1 MASDLIYVVAV
12 AFKCAVVVFVFA
24 ATFAALI
31 FGVLFIGQMISN
43 LIDWIKERSEE
54 DAVE

>member
-1 MASDLIYVVAV
+1 MASDLISVVAV
-12 AFKCAVVVFVFA
+12 AFKCAIAVFVFA

-43 LIDWIKERSEE
+43 LIDWIKERRENRGK
-54 DAVE
+54 